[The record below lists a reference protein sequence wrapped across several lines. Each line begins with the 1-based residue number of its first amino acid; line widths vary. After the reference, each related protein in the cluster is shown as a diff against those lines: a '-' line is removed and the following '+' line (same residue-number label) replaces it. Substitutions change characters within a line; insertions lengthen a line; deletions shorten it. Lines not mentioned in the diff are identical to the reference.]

1 MSFLATAFADGAP
14 DEQVL
19 GAVDLG
25 RLRQHAGAAV
35 AHQLVHRP
43 AERGVGGDAGVAV
56 GAAAIG
62 RQRDLGDRLLRPPGG
77 VRHGQELG
85 DLGRGLLDGL
95 LDAAGLL
102 DVDDHRLAL
111 GMPGRRHALLVHH
124 DGGLVDLAAEAD
136 QDVGGDVGVLGVA
149 RQDALERH
157 VVLAEELGAAARLVR
172 DGEDAVDVRVVLR
185 HVAELVLDEL
195 ADAGRAVDAGDDGDV
210 VARADAPVLA
220 LVAVEV
226 AHLVGRVE
234 VHGPHVGADLVLA
247 VEVAH
252 RQVLRVDVVA
262 HGDVG
267 RREADHLPVA
277 AHLFALCAARAA
289 PPCAP
294 GGCPASASTSRPLPP
309 SCELLSAATGISLS
323 FARLATSLLRPIE
336 GAYDGSTIRFEVRRR
351 RCAHRASLL
360 CGLRVCRLNLHG
372 VVRRRRVVA
381 QEPDL
386 ERSRPPRTNKEQ
398 CHATER
404 TETSRS
410 AQVPD
415 PPPQTWSNV
424 PRRRQPGVGIAG
436 MVARGS
442 RLRRAVRG
450 GEQHV
455 RPGPGHLRQDQA
467 LG

>member
-1 MSFLATAFADGAP
+1 MP
-14 DEQVL
+14 
-19 GAVDLG
+19 
-25 RLRQHAGAAV
+25 R
-35 AHQLVHRP
+35 
-43 AERGVGGDAGVAV
+43 VAV
-56 GAAAIG
+56 GAAAVG
-62 RQRDLGDRLLRPPGG
+62 RQRDLGDRLLRPLGG

-95 LDAAGLL
+95 PDAARLL

-234 VHGPHVGADLVLA
+234 IHGPHVGADLVLA
-247 VEVAH
+247 VKIADG
-252 RQVLRVDVVA
+252 QVLGVDVVA

-267 RREADHLPVA
+267 GREADHLPVA
-277 AHLFALCAARAA
+277 AHLFPRAPRAPRHLVPRADVLADLDAPARVLEHGA
-289 PPCAP
+289 
-294 GGCPASASTSRPLPP
+294 GGDL
-309 SCELLSAATGISLS
+309 
-323 FARLATSLLRPIE
+323 LLR
-336 GAYDGSTIRFEVRRR
+336 DGDIVSGVEHDGDI
-351 RCAHRASLL
+351 
-360 CGLRVCRLNLHG
+360 GDRVCCHERLLWACGMRENL
-372 VVRRRRVVA
+372 
-381 QEPDL
+381 Q
-386 ERSRPPRTNKEQ
+386 
-398 CHATER
+398 
-404 TETSRS
+404 
-410 AQVPD
+410 
-415 PPPQTWSNV
+415 
-424 PRRRQPGVGIAG
+424 AG
-436 MVARGS
+436 RGFCK
-442 RLRRAVRG
+442 
-450 GEQHV
+450 
-455 RPGPGHLRQDQA
+455 DQ
-467 LG
+467 G